1 MTQTS
6 REAIGDDLPE
16 LGERGRWSG
25 SVIGTERG
33 TFTWGTHEFYVE
45 LQHFDDGVSNIQLW
59 GPTESPAC
67 ARDIVADLLAGTKLG
82 RAIGAKL
89 AAEWG
94 VAVDELE
101 VER

>member
-25 SVIGTERG
+25 SVVGTEHG
-33 TFTWGTHEFYVE
+33 TIHWGTHAFYVE
-45 LQHFDDGVSNIQLW
+45 LQHFDDGVSNVQVW
-59 GPTESPAC
+59 GPDEPPAC
-67 ARDIVADLLAGTKLG
+67 ARDIVRDLLAGSKLG
-82 RAIGAKL
+82 RALGTKF

-101 VER
+101 VDR